1 MFTPQPIVSDRPP
14 WRSLV
19 RIALNVGLGFVIVGP
34 LVGFAIASAFYHGNL
49 LTDLEQA
56 VAKPG
61 LVDAALIM
69 QGIVTFIGL
78 IIFPLIHLLRLE
90 QKSLDPFFPRQDNL
104 ITGLLVVA
112 GIGLTFPIAIS
123 PIAEWNLDIRFPE
136 FMKGFEDWAL
146 EEEERLARLTTLI
159 TDFDSPAGLVI
170 GIVVIA
176 LLPAIG
182 EELVFRGM
190 IQHELWRATKN
201 AHIAIWVSGIIFSA
215 IHLQFFGFFPRV
227 LLGVL
232 FGYLYYWSGNLLLP
246 IFSHFLNNAFA
257 VVMVYLHNIGVS
269 DINIEGGEALHWTQV
284 TPSLIIAAGLIYYFR
299 KQHVTSARTTT
310 HADKTFDEHGL

>member
-1 MFTPQPIVSDRPP
+1 MLSPQPIVSDRPP

-34 LVGFAIASAFYHGNL
+34 LVGFAIASAFYQGNL
-49 LTDLEQA
+49 LADLERA

-61 LVDAALIM
+61 LVDAALLV
-69 QGIVTFIGL
+69 QATVTLMGL
-78 IIFPLIHLLRLE
+78 IIFPLVHLLRLE
-90 QKSLDPFFPRQDNL
+90 RKPLDPFFSRKENL
-104 ITGLLVVA
+104 TTSLLVVA

-123 PIAEWNLDIRFPE
+123 PLAEWNLNFRFPE
-136 FMKGFEDWAL
+136 LLKGFEEWAL
-146 EEEERLARLTTLI
+146 TEEERLERLTTLI
-159 TDFDSPAGLVI
+159 TDFDSTAGMLI

-201 AHIAIWVSGIIFSA
+201 VHVAIWASGIIFSA
-215 IHLQFFGFFPRV
+215 IHLQFYGFVPRM

-246 IFSHFLNNAFA
+246 MFSHFLNNAFA
-257 VVMVYLHNIGVS
+257 VVMVYMNNIGVF
-269 DINIEGGEALHWTQV
+269 DINIEDGEAMPWTQV
-284 TPSLIIAAGLIYYFR
+284 IPSLTIAVGLIYYFR
-299 KQHVTSARTTT
+299 KHHSPSSPTTT
-310 HADKTFDEHGL
+310 STDNTSDERGL